1 MNELIDLQITYQ
13 SLLSQL
19 QFDTG
24 DLDYQWFETQIPL
37 LDQLA
42 DLDHSAISIF
52 DLSTKKHIYASNS
65 FATLFNIDSDHALST
80 EEMDARI
87 HPEDR
92 LQLLKIGVKSFQFF
106 FDMEGDDLMHY
117 KLINEYRLRGINDQ
131 YVRVVEQHKAFATA
145 KNDKLWLS
153 LSMVDLSPNQN
164 TNLSVLHQVVNVRT
178 GENFAWEDDADRPQ
192 LTARESQVLG
202 LVKRGLLSKEISHHL
217 NISVHTVNTHRQ
229 RILDKMS
236 ANNAQEA
243 IQIASRFGMI

>member
-1 MNELIDLQITYQ
+1 MNEFIELQITYQ
-13 SLLSQL
+13 SLLSQFS
-19 QFDTG
+19 FDDG
-24 DLDYQWFETQIPL
+24 DLDYQWFQTQIPI

-42 DLDHSAISIF
+42 VLDHSAISIF
-52 DLSTKKHIYASNS
+52 DLSARKHIYASNS
-65 FATLFNIDSDHALST
+65 FSTLFDIPSDHALSSDA
-80 EEMDARI
+80 MDARI

-92 LQLLKIGVKSFQFF
+92 LQLLKIGVKSFEYFL
-106 FDMEGDDLMHY
+106 DMAGTELMQY
-117 KLINEYRLRGINDQ
+117 KLINEYRLRGNNDQ

-145 KNDKLWLS
+145 KNNKLWLS

-164 TNLSVLHQVVNVRT
+164 TDLSVLHQIVNART
-178 GENFAWEDDADRPQ
+178 GENFAWEDDVERPQ

-202 LVKRGLLSKEISHHL
+202 LVKRGLLSKEISHQL

-243 IQIASRFGMI
+243 IQIASRFGII